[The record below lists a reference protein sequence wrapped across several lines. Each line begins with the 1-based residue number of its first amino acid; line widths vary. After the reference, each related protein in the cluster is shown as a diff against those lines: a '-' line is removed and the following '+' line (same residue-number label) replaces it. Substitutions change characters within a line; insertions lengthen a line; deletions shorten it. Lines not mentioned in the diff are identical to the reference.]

1 MAQIP
6 FERLPN
12 NGRLWIF
19 AADREYSEVEARDLS
34 LALTEFL
41 TGWAAHGAQVDAAFE
56 LRYGRFILIGA
67 SDTAANPSG
76 CSIDAMTRFVRTI
89 GEKYGID
96 FMSAPMVYY
105 RNAKGVAMTERAQF
119 KRLATEAAVTSETI
133 VFNNTLT
140 EVGALRS
147 GLWEV
152 PAKQSWHGQAF
163 SLN

>member
-1 MAQIP
+1 MAHIP
-6 FERLPN
+6 FNRLPD

-19 AADREYSEVEARDLS
+19 AADREYSEAEARDIS
-34 LALTEFL
+34 LDLTEFL

-76 CSIDAMTRFVRTI
+76 CSIDAMTRFVRSL
-89 GEKYGID
+89 GEKLGID

-105 RNAKGVAMTERAQF
+105 RLGDKVTMTDRAEF
-119 KRLATEAAVTSETI
+119 RRLAKEAFVDSQTI

-140 EVGALRS
+140 EVGPFRS
-147 GLWEV
+147 GKWEV
-152 PAKQSWHGQAF
+152 PARESWHFQAF